1 MNKLLLMGLAV
12 IAMSCTN
19 NAETTKVETEEDG
32 VKEKNAVTN
41 GIWTT
46 YNKAA
51 LDKAKKEN
59 KHILMD
65 FTGSDWCG
73 WCVKL
78 NKEVFSK
85 PEFISYATNNL
96 VCIKVDFPSKKKISA
111 EQKQINE
118 KLAKDFGV
126 RGFPT
131 IYILKPDGKT
141 VVGKT
146 GYKAGGSA
154 AYVKHLQEMIKD
166 SDKQTK

>member
-1 MNKLLLMGLAV
+1 MGLAV

-19 NAETTKVETEEDG
+19 NAETTKMEAKEGG
-32 VKEKNAVTN
+32 VKEKKEVTQD
-41 GIWTT
+41 IWTT
-46 YNKAA
+46 YSKTA

-59 KHILMD
+59 KYILMD

-73 WCVKL
+73 WCIKL
-78 NKEVFSK
+78 DKEVFSQ
-85 PEFISYATNNL
+85 PEFITYATNSL
-96 VCIKVDFPSKKKISA
+96 VCIEVDFPRSKDKISA
-111 EQKQINE
+111 EQKKIND
-118 KLAKDFGV
+118 KLSQDYGV

-154 AYVKHLQEMIKD
+154 SYVKHLQDMIK
-166 SDKQTK
+166 KAETPAK

>member
-1 MNKLLLMGLAV
+1 MKKLLLMGLAV

-19 NAETTKVETEEDG
+19 NAETTNVEAKSD
-32 VKEKNAVTN
+32 VKEKEEASTE
-41 GIWTT
+41 IWTT
-46 YNKAA
+46 YSKTA

-59 KHILMD
+59 KYILMD

-73 WCVKL
+73 WCIKL

-85 PEFISYATNNL
+85 PEFIAYATNSL
-96 VCIKVDFPSKKKISA
+96 VCIEVDFPRKGKISA
-111 EQKQINE
+111 EQKKINE
-118 KLAKDFGV
+118 KLAQDFGV
-126 RGFPT
+126 RGFPS

-154 AYVKHLQEMIKD
+154 AYVKHLQDMIKKA
-166 SDKQTK
+166 DK

>member
-19 NAETTKVETEEDG
+19 NAETTKVKAEEES

-111 EQKQINE
+111 EQKKINDQ
-118 KLAKDFGV
+118 LAKDYSI

-154 AYVKHLQEMIKD
+154 AYVKHLQEIIKS
-166 SDKQTK
+166 SDKKTK

>member
-1 MNKLLLMGLAV
+1 MNKLLIMGIAV
-12 IAMSCTN
+12 LAMSCTN
-19 NAETTKVETEEDG
+19 NAETTKSEAKDDV

-46 YNKAA
+46 YSNEA
-51 LDKAKKEN
+51 LDRAKKEN

-78 NKEVFSK
+78 DKEVFSQ

-96 VCIKVDFPSKKKISA
+96 VCIKVDFPSKKQISA
-111 EQKQINE
+111 EQKKIND
-118 KLAKDFGV
+118 KLAKDYGV

-154 AYVKHLQEMIKD
+154 AYVKHLQEMIKNAE
-166 SDKQTK
+166 KPTK